1 MRIAIV
7 YDHAAHDG
15 SADVAGVLEAV
26 RAVAAVLEA
35 EGHTTTTLPVVEPL
49 EALVARLGAP
59 DLVFNLAEGLGGRA
73 DGEAEV
79 AAALEGAEPPVTGAS
94 SHTLSLCRRKDRTN
108 ALLQARGVPVPAWRA
123 VPPGGRP
130 DWARFPAIVK
140 PAGEDGSV
148 GIDGA
153 SVVDDVVELN
163 AALDRLTG
171 DGLVQVF
178 VGGRELNVGFVGR
191 EVLPVAEIAFT
202 GRQRAVTYAAKWAA
216 DSLDDRRTPAVCPAR
231 LPTPL
236 AGQAVT
242 LARAAWAAVGGRG
255 YGRVDLRTD
264 AAGRAWVL
272 EVNPNP
278 DLAPDAG
285 LARMAE
291 AAGWGYAGLVRR
303 ILEEALS

>member
-15 SADVAGVLEAV
+15 PADVAGVLEAV
-26 RAVAAVLEA
+26 GAVAAVLEA
-35 EGHTTTTLPVVEPL
+35 EGHTTTTFLATEPL
-49 EALVARLGAP
+49 QALAARLEAQ

-73 DGEAEV
+73 DGEAGV
-79 AAALEGAEPPVTGAS
+79 AAVLESAGPPVTGAS
-94 SHTLSLCRRKDRTN
+94 SHTLSLCRRKDRAN
-108 ALLQARGVPVPAWRA
+108 ALLEASGIPVPAWRA
-123 VPPGGRP
+123 VPAGGRP
-130 DWARFPAIVK
+130 DWHRFPAIVK

-148 GIDGA
+148 GIDEA

-163 AALDRLTG
+163 AALDRLTR

-178 VGGRELNVGFVGR
+178 VGGRELNVGLVGQ
-191 EVLPVAEIAFT
+191 EVLPVSEILFAAC
-202 GRQRAVTYAAKWAA
+202 QRAVTYAAKWAA
-216 DSLDDRRTPAVCPAR
+216 GSLDDRRTPVECPAR
-231 LPTPL
+231 LPAAL
-236 AGQAVT
+236 ANQAVA

-264 AAGRAWVL
+264 EAGHPYVL

-291 AAGWGYAGLVRR
+291 AAGWGYVGLVHR